1 MFSFIFLQ
9 MLQTVPSATHNSD
22 SFAAYAENFDLSLLP
37 MDGDCDALDVQSQ
50 FLSIH
55 NTAQN
60 LMYSNIDIKPS
71 FQRSI
76 TPDEYIPTTIAS
88 TLFDNHTKTLPIKH
102 RSIPENNR
110 IVAGQQQHSIAH
122 NGISLQEYHQT
133 DLQAYNNTIGSLPL
147 SPPQDQFVTI
157 FPPSPSPSIE
167 YGNSHHLNQLMIK
180 QEHITS
186 TTNAFG
192 LYPPSPPDSNGA
204 PSPIGH
210 LMIGDIKTEPY
221 EIGPEPCLDLSTFF
235 GNQFVDNLDTT
246 AAPNSEHSSTPISVL
261 SSSPALS
268 VTYSTAPMS
277 TISSTIDVQ
286 QQHRKD
292 HQLLREYL
300 QDTTFQRKH
309 NLKPLALE
317 SLFIGDAWGAR
328 NDIEPVISLA
338 LEHARKDINDTCLT
352 LNISA
357 GKFLYLISLS
367 FFNRIKHA
375 PMAVACD
382 FCRI

>member
-1 MFSFIFLQ
+1 
-9 MLQTVPSATHNSD
+9 MLQTVPSALHNSD

-37 MDGDCDALDVQSQ
+37 SMDGDCDAIDVQSQ
-50 FLSIH
+50 FLS
-55 NTAQN
+55 QN
-60 LMYSNIDIKPS
+60 LMYSNININNSVDIKPS

-76 TPDEYIPTTIAS
+76 SPDDYIPTTITS
-88 TLFDNHTKTLPIKH
+88 TLFDNNTKKI
-102 RSIPENNR
+102 NQ
-110 IVAGQQQHSIAH
+110 IVGGQQHHSIAH
-122 NGISLQEYHQT
+122 SGISQQEYHQT
-133 DLQAYNNTIGSLPL
+133 DLLAYNNIGGLPL
-147 SPPQDQFVTI
+147 SPPQDQFITI

-167 YGNSHHLNQLMIK
+167 YNNNNHLNHLMIK
-180 QEHITS
+180 QEYITS
-186 TTNAFG
+186 TTPKTFG

-235 GNQFVDNLDTT
+235 GNQFVDNLETT
-246 AAPNSEHSSTPISVL
+246 TVSNTEHTSSASISASASSSASLSLSSISMSTLSSTVE
-261 SSSPALS
+261 
-268 VTYSTAPMS
+268 
-277 TISSTIDVQ
+277 Q
-286 QQHRKD
+286 RKD

-338 LEHARKDINDTCLT
+338 LEHARKDIHDTCLT

-357 GKFLYLISLS
+357 GKSLYLTT
-367 FFNRIKHA
+367 
-375 PMAVACD
+375 
-382 FCRI
+382 